1 MGSRRLFAIGLAVGS
16 LLGIGLYARRSRGL
30 SERIDLYF
38 ADGSL
43 TSLHGGGSEAARLV
57 AQARDVLRATRQ

>member
-1 MGSRRLFAIGLAVGS
+1 MSPRRLLALGFAVGS
-16 LLGIGLYARRSRGL
+16 LVGIGLYARRGKG

-43 TSLHGGGSEAARLV
+43 VSLHSDSPEARPLLV
-57 AQARDVLRATRQ
+57 HARDALRAVAS